1 MLCIRQVESPKKF
14 WVNQKILGQI
24 KNIGSGIKMFKT
36 SLGIKE
42 NALNSCMG
50 VIMLKIRQAIKTLG
64 IRQEMLKVKYDLKS
78 LKSFTNTLGKE

>member
-1 MLCIRQVESPKKF
+1 M
-14 WVNQKILGQI
+14 NQKILGQI